1 MEQPYQS
8 FTPETANPG
17 RIRKQKTHT
26 SQTMTDNLIDEAIDP
41 NMDELNTS
49 LNNQQKNSEP

>member
-17 RIRKQKTHT
+17 RIRKQKTYN
-26 SQTMTDNLIDEAIDP
+26 SQTMTDSLIDEAP
-41 NMDELNTS
+41 NMGVMKTS
-49 LNNQQKNSEP
+49 MNNDQKNSEP